1 MIGVDT
7 LQALLETSELRA
19 NLAEG
24 KVEALRMKVATSLEV
39 IENLKD
45 QIVLLEAELADVREL
60 VPVDSDDFLDE
71 IVAERTA
78 PLPLFKYEL
87 PPGAP
92 EWSWSADGGWEQNFD
107 FSVKTEE

>member
-39 IENLKD
+39 IEDLRD
-45 QIVLLEAELADVREL
+45 QIRLLEAELADVRDL
-60 VPVDSDDFLDE
+60 VPVDGDDDDFLDDNLAKHTVGQAWFLRSIGLDVE
-71 IVAERTA
+71 ELAVHCDCVAHLAQCRSG
-78 PLPLFKYEL
+78 K
-87 PPGAP
+87 
-92 EWSWSADGGWEQNFD
+92 
-107 FSVKTEE
+107 